1 MVAWPSIGTVGG
13 DSGWLCTVEQVGH
26 CASRRLFAVAV
37 VGMAPF
43 RVLQYP
49 AVCSSP
55 IRRWIGFHNGRDLL
69 CSLLHP

>member
-1 MVAWPSIGTVGG
+1 MAWPSIGTVGG
-13 DSGWLCTVEQVGH
+13 DSGRLCTVEQVGH
-26 CASRRLFAVAV
+26 GASRRLFPIAV
-37 VGMAPF
+37 VGMVLF
-43 RVLQYP
+43 RVLQYL